1 MDWVSIE
8 RILRS
13 GFVSFWRNW
22 FVSLTSLLMMTV
34 TLSVIGSLFFL
45 GAVLTTT
52 LGFIKDKVDVSVYFH
67 PTASETDILSFKR
80 SLETLPEVS
89 SVEYTSREQALVD
102 FRKRH
107 ENDQLTLQALDELGE
122 NPLEASLGIKAKD
135 PSQYEIIAR
144 SLQSDTALGKSSAGI
159 VDRVNYVQNK
169 TAIDNLT
176 KIISS
181 ARTFGYAVIAILMV
195 ASILIT
201 FTTIRLAIYVSRDE
215 ISVMKLVGASNT
227 HIRGPFIF
235 VGLMYGVIAGF
246 FTLLLFFP
254 LTLWLGPVTE
264 RFFSGINLYDY
275 YLGNFGQLFLII
287 VGAGIFLGV
296 TASFWAVK
304 RYLQV

>member
-1 MDWVSIE
+1 M
-8 RILRS
+8 
-13 GFVSFWRNW
+13 
-22 FVSLTSLLMMTV
+22 
-34 TLSVIGSLFFL
+34 
-45 GAVLTTT
+45 
-52 LGFIKDKVDVSVYFH
+52 
-67 PTASETDILSFKR
+67 
-80 SLETLPEVS
+80 
-89 SVEYTSREQALVD
+89 
-102 FRKRH
+102 
-107 ENDQLTLQALDELGE
+107 
-122 NPLEASLGIKAKD
+122 
-135 PSQYEIIAR
+135 
-144 SLQSDTALGKSSAGI
+144 
-159 VDRVNYVQNK
+159 NYVQNK